1 MFSQLQL
8 FNLPGSQFN
17 NRSLKTCFGILLV
30 AICMLVFTPPSH
42 AQKARM
48 RNGLAPVTMDSFVRT
63 AGESADLIYGDE
75 SPAKGR
81 GEMNGGPPPYYGF
94 SEAHRIESGIV
105 GQNADGLTTGH
116 GSYMPSAWGRDEFH
130 GAEWSQSGASSE
142 AKQTKEEFAFV
153 IPQQ

>member
-8 FNLPGSQFN
+8 LNLPVSQFN
-17 NRSLKTCFGILLV
+17 LRFSKTCFGLLLV
-30 AICMLVFTPPSH
+30 ATFMLVVAPASH

-48 RNGLAPVTMDSFVRT
+48 RNGLAPVTMDSFVRS
-63 AGESADLIYGDE
+63 AGSSADLIYGDE
-75 SPAKGR
+75 SPSKGR

-116 GSYMPSAWGRDEFH
+116 GSYMPSAWGRDQFL
-130 GAEWSQSGASSE
+130 GAEWSQSGESKE
-142 AKQTKEEFAFV
+142 QKQIKEEFAFV